1 MDRETKREIIFS
13 KEFLFRL
20 INKTPAK
27 ERRLTAS
34 VDKII

>member
-1 MDRETKREIIFS
+1 MERETKIEIIFS

-20 INKTPAK
+20 INKIPVK
-27 ERRLTAS
+27 ERRLTAN